1 LIKIFLEFPSKEE
14 FMEIKRVAVLGAGI
28 MGNGIA
34 QVTAAAGYPVC
45 LRDIEDPFIQKGM
58 ANIEKSLGRM
68 VKAGKLNPGEVP
80 KILGRVKT
88 TTDLKKAV
96 QDADLVVEAAPE
108 NLELKKQIFRDL
120 DTFCPPQTIL
130 GTNTSNFSITALGAV
145 TKRPQKVIGLHYFNP
160 PPMMKLIEVVRGVE
174 TSEETLQ
181 TALEFAQKSGKE
193 TVLCRDSQG
202 FITSR
207 IINLWLTEAER
218 IVEEGIATKEDID
231 KACRLAFN
239 HPMGPFELSD
249 FSGLD
254 TKLAVADALMQ
265 SFGDR
270 FRSTQTLRNLVS
282 AGHMGRKSGKGWF
295 NYSK

>member
-1 LIKIFLEFPSKEE
+1 
-14 FMEIKRVAVLGAGI
+14 MEIKRVAVLGAGI

-45 LRDIEDPFIQKGM
+45 LHDIEDPFIQKGM

>member
-1 LIKIFLEFPSKEE
+1 
-14 FMEIKRVAVLGAGI
+14 MDIKRVAVLGAGI

-34 QVTAAAGYPVC
+34 QVSAVAGYEVF
-45 LRDIEDPFIQKGM
+45 LRDIEDSFIQKGM
-58 ANIEKSLGRM
+58 ANIEKSLARL
-68 VKAGKLNPGEVP
+68 VKAGKLNEGEVP

-108 NLELKKQIFRDL
+108 NLDLKKQIFRDL
-120 DTFCPPQTIL
+120 DSFCPPQAIL
-130 GTNTSNFSITALGAV
+130 GSNTSNFSITAIAAV

-160 PPMMKLIEVVRGVE
+160 PAMMKLIEVIRGVE

-181 TALEFAQKSGKE
+181 AALEFAKRSGKE
-193 TVLCRDSQG
+193 TVLCKDSQG

-218 IVEEGIATKEDID
+218 ILEEGIATKEDID

-239 HPMGPFELSD
+239 HPMGPFELAD

-254 TKLAVADALMQ
+254 TKLSVSDALNQ

-270 FRSTQTLRNLVS
+270 FRSPQTLRNLVA
-282 AGHMGRKSGKGWF
+282 AGHLGRKAGKGWF

>member
-1 LIKIFLEFPSKEE
+1 
-14 FMEIKRVAVLGAGI
+14 MDIKRVAVLGAGI

-34 QVTAAAGYPVC
+34 QVSAVAGYQVS
-45 LRDIEDPFIQKGM
+45 LRDIEDKFVQNGM

-68 VKAGKLNPGEVP
+68 VKAGKLNQEEIPT
-80 KILGRVKT
+80 ILGRIKT
-88 TTDLKKAV
+88 TTDLRKAV

-108 NLELKKQIFRDL
+108 NLDLKKQVFQDL
-120 DTFCPPQTIL
+120 DNLCPPQTIL
-130 GTNTSNFSITALGAV
+130 GTNTSNFSITALAAV

-160 PPMMKLIEVVRGVE
+160 PAMMKLIEIVRGVE

-181 TALEFAQKSGKE
+181 TTLEFAKRSGKE
-193 TVLCRDSQG
+193 TVLCKDSQG

-218 IVEEGIATKEDID
+218 ILEEGIATKEDID

-254 TKLAVADALMQ
+254 TKLYVAEALNQ

-270 FRSTQTLRNLVS
+270 FRSTQTLRNLVA
-282 AGHMGRKSGKGWF
+282 AGHLGRKSGKGWF
-295 NYSK
+295 TYSK

>member
-1 LIKIFLEFPSKEE
+1 
-14 FMEIKRVAVLGAGI
+14 MEITRVAVLGAGI

-34 QVTAAAGYPVC
+34 QVSAAAGYQVY
-45 LRDIEDPFIQKGM
+45 LRDIEDPFIQRGM
-58 ANIEKSLGRM
+58 VNIEKSLGRM
-68 VKAGKLNPGEVP
+68 VKAGKLKQEEVP

-88 TTDLKKAV
+88 STDLKKAV

-120 DTFCPPQTIL
+120 DHFCQPHTIL
-130 GTNTSNFSITALGAV
+130 GTNTSNFSITAIAAV
-145 TKRPQKVIGLHYFNP
+145 TKRPDKVAGLHYFNP
-160 PPMMKLIEVVRGVE
+160 PAVMKLIEIVRGLS
-174 TSEETLQ
+174 TSEDTLK
-181 TALEFAQKSGKE
+181 TVLDFARKSGKE
-193 TVLCRDSQG
+193 TVLCVDSQG

-207 IINLWLTEAER
+207 IINVWMTEAER
-218 IVEEGIATKEDID
+218 ILEEGIATKEDID

-254 TKLAVADALMQ
+254 TKLSVADSLHQ

-270 FRSTQTLRNLVS
+270 FRSSQRLRNLVS
-282 AGHMGRKSGKGWF
+282 AGHLGRKTGKGWYD
-295 NYSK
+295 YSK

>member
-1 LIKIFLEFPSKEE
+1 
-14 FMEIKRVAVLGAGI
+14 MEIKRVAVLGAGI

-34 QVTAAAGYPVC
+34 QVSAVAGYQVS
-45 LRDIEDPFIQKGM
+45 LRDIEDPFIQRGM

-68 VKAGKLNPGEVP
+68 VKAGKLNQEEIP
-80 KILGRVKT
+80 KILGRLKT
-88 TTDLKKAV
+88 TIDLKKAV

-108 NLELKKQIFRDL
+108 NLDLKKQIFRDL
-120 DTFCPPQTIL
+120 DVFCQPQAIL
-130 GTNTSNFSITALGAV
+130 GTNTSNFSITALAAV

-160 PPMMKLIEVVRGVE
+160 PAMMKLIEVVRGVE

-181 TALEFAQKSGKE
+181 TALEFAKKSGKE
-193 TVLCRDSQG
+193 TVLCKDSQG

-218 IVEEGIATKEDID
+218 IFEEGIATKEDID

-254 TKLAVADALMQ
+254 TKLSVADALMQ

-282 AGHMGRKSGKGWF
+282 AGHVGRKSGRGWF

>member
-1 LIKIFLEFPSKEE
+1 
-14 FMEIKRVAVLGAGI
+14 MEIKKVAVLGAGI

-45 LRDIEDPFIQKGM
+45 LRDIEDAFIQKGM
-58 ANIEKSLGRM
+58 VNIEKSLGRM

-145 TKRPQKVIGLHYFNP
+145 TQRPQKVIGLHYFNP
-160 PPMMKLIEVVRGVE
+160 PAMMKLIEVVRGVE

-193 TVLCRDSQG
+193 TVLCKDSQG

-282 AGHMGRKSGKGWF
+282 AGHVGRKSGRGWF

>member
-1 LIKIFLEFPSKEE
+1 
-14 FMEIKRVAVLGAGI
+14 MEIKRVAVLGAGI

-34 QVTAAAGYPVC
+34 QVSAVAGYQVS
-45 LRDIEDPFIQKGM
+45 LRDIEDKFVQKGM

-68 VKAGKLNPGEVP
+68 VKAGKLNQEEVP

-88 TTDLKKAV
+88 TTDLRKAV

-108 NLELKKQIFRDL
+108 NLDLKKQIFRDL
-120 DTFCPPQTIL
+120 DSFCQPQTIL
-130 GTNTSNFSITALGAV
+130 GTNTSNFSITALAAV

-160 PPMMKLIEVVRGVE
+160 PAMMKLIEVVRGVE

-181 TALEFAQKSGKE
+181 MALEFAKKSGKE
-193 TVLCRDSQG
+193 TVLCKDSQG

-218 IVEEGIATKEDID
+218 ILEEGIATKEDID

-254 TKLAVADALMQ
+254 TKLYVADALNQ

-270 FRSTQTLRNLVS
+270 FRSTQTIRNLVA
-282 AGHMGRKSGKGWF
+282 AGHFGRKVGKGWYD
-295 NYSK
+295 YSK

>member
-1 LIKIFLEFPSKEE
+1 
-14 FMEIKRVAVLGAGI
+14 

-34 QVTAAAGYPVC
+34 QVSAVAGYEVF
-45 LRDIEDPFIQKGM
+45 LRDIEDSFIQKGM
-58 ANIEKSLGRM
+58 ANIEKSLSRM
-68 VKAGKLNPGEVP
+68 VKAGKMQEQEVP
-80 KILGRVKT
+80 KILGRLKT

-96 QDADLVVEAAPE
+96 QDADLVVEAIPE

-120 DTFCPPQTIL
+120 DAFCRPQAIL
-130 GTNTSNFSITALGAV
+130 GSNTSNFSITAIAAA
-145 TKRPQKVIGLHYFNP
+145 TNRPQQVIGLHYFNP
-160 PPMMKLIEVVRGVE
+160 PAMMRLIEVVRGVE

-181 TALEFAQKSGKE
+181 TALEFAKKSGKE
-193 TVLCRDSQG
+193 TVICKDSQG

-218 IVEEGIATKEDID
+218 ILEEGIATREDID

-239 HPMGPFELSD
+239 HPMGPFELAD

-254 TKLAVADALMQ
+254 TKLYVSDALNQ

-270 FRSTQTLRNLVS
+270 FRSSQSLKNLVS
-282 AGHMGRKSGKGWF
+282 AGHLGRKAGKGWF
-295 NYSK
+295 KYSK